1 MSSRTLS
8 ASAHA
13 TIMSPIAAASTLSWL
28 RSRMLEKALCLSL
41 GSDMAKPKKEDHPEI
56 EEEPGAEERFERA
69 VKRALSTPP
78 KPFTPG
84 AKKAPRKERKKK

>member
-1 MSSRTLS
+1 
-8 ASAHA
+8 
-13 TIMSPIAAASTLSWL
+13 
-28 RSRMLEKALCLSL
+28 
-41 GSDMAKPKKEDHPEI
+41 MAKPTRKEYPSEI

-84 AKKAPRKERKKK
+84 AKKKPKGKK